1 MKRLY
6 NKALSKAERHRVSDA
21 LYRLRKQGFIIP
33 DEEVKK
39 IKDAS
44 SYKAIEEQAV
54 KLKGAVYQP
63 YRSTGRR
70 APAAVPAKL
79 GYELV
84 QEQKKYEKEKKKLAK
99 TVPDIEELA
108 PSYKPESI
116 GPSAFEIRA
125 GRMTK
130 ADVEAKTE
138 KRFKEVLKTLKKY
151 TPKELVEKRTK
162 QTIEN
167 MLKSLRSCVR
177 PYSVGLYN
185 RIARKLRAM
194 SPSELQD
201 FYEEVGQD
209 VFESMYLYDTNVLK
223 TGIGGGETP
232 ISRFLDAL
240 GLDPNEE
247 VKNGLTISDIIE
259 SM

>member
-6 NKALSKAERHRVSDA
+6 NKSLSRAERHRVSDA

-44 SYKAIEEQAV
+44 SYKVIEQQAV

-79 GYELV
+79 GYEV
-84 QEQKKYEKEKKKLAK
+84 IQEQKKYEKEKKKLAK
-99 TVPDIEELA
+99 KVPDIEELA
-108 PSYKPESI
+108 PSFRPESI
-116 GPSAFEIRA
+116 GPSATEIRV

-130 ADVEAKTE
+130 AEVEAKTE
-138 KRFKEVLKTLKKY
+138 KRFRETLKKLKKY

-162 QTIEN
+162 QTVEN

-185 RIARKLRAM
+185 RIAKKLRAM
-194 SPSELQD
+194 SPSELKT
-201 FYEEVGQD
+201 FYDEVGQD
-209 VFESMYLYDTNVLK
+209 VFEAMYLYDTNILK

-232 ISRFLDAL
+232 ISRFLDEL

-247 VKNGLTISDIIE
+247 IKDGLTIGDIVE
-259 SM
+259 TM